1 MKEYLRQS
9 HLLILTH
16 YLIKTMALWKKINST
31 LRILLISIVVL
42 TILGI
47 DGMSAN
53 LLTDPIPSLFNHANI
68 FDKAFEFTGLEIAT
82 DFYKSVFK

>member
-16 YLIKTMALWKKINST
+16 YLIKIMAVWKKIGST

-42 TILGI
+42 TVLGI
-47 DGMSAN
+47 VLVLVAYSLPVIISIAVIGLTIFVVM
-53 LLTDPIPSLFNHANI
+53 LLTYEEVPDE
-68 FDKAFEFTGLEIAT
+68 DE
-82 DFYKSVFK
+82 

>member
-16 YLIKTMALWKKINST
+16 CLIKIMAVWKKIGST
-31 LRILLISIVVL
+31 LRILLITIVVL

-47 DGMSAN
+47 VLVLVAYSLPVIIGIAVIGLTIFVVM
-53 LLTDPIPSLFNHANI
+53 LLTYEEVPDE
-68 FDKAFEFTGLEIAT
+68 DE
-82 DFYKSVFK
+82 

>member
-16 YLIKTMALWKKINST
+16 YLIKIMAVWKKIGST

-47 DGMSAN
+47 VLVLVAYSLPVIIGIAVIGLTIFVVM
-53 LLTDPIPSLFNHANI
+53 LLTYEEVPDEDN
-68 FDKAFEFTGLEIAT
+68 
-82 DFYKSVFK
+82 

>member
-16 YLIKTMALWKKINST
+16 YLIKIMAIWKKIGSS
-31 LRILLISIVVL
+31 LRILLITIVVL

-47 DGMSAN
+47 VLVLVAYSLPVIISIAVIGLTIFVVM
-53 LLTDPIPSLFNHANI
+53 LLTYEEVPDEDN
-68 FDKAFEFTGLEIAT
+68 
-82 DFYKSVFK
+82 

>member
-16 YLIKTMALWKKINST
+16 YLIKIMAVWKKIGST
-31 LRILLISIVVL
+31 LRILLITIVIL

-47 DGMSAN
+47 VLVLVAYSLPVIIGIAVIGLTIFVVM
-53 LLTDPIPSLFNHANI
+53 LLTYEEVPDEDN
-68 FDKAFEFTGLEIAT
+68 
-82 DFYKSVFK
+82 

>member
-16 YLIKTMALWKKINST
+16 YLIKIMAVWKKIGST
-31 LRILLISIVVL
+31 LRILLITIVVL

-47 DGMSAN
+47 VLVLVAYSLPVIIGIAVIGLTIFVVM
-53 LLTDPIPSLFNHANI
+53 LLTYEEVPDE
-68 FDKAFEFTGLEIAT
+68 DE
-82 DFYKSVFK
+82 

>member
-16 YLIKTMALWKKINST
+16 YLIKAMTVWKKINNT
-31 LRILLISIVVL
+31 LRVLLITIVVL

-47 DGMSAN
+47 VLILVAYSLPVIISVAVIGLTIFVVM
-53 LLTDPIPSLFNHANI
+53 LLTYEED
-68 FDKAFEFTGLEIAT
+68 T
-82 DFYKSVFK
+82 DEDS

>member
-16 YLIKTMALWKKINST
+16 YLIKIMAVWKKIGST

-47 DGMSAN
+47 VLVLVAYSLPVIIGIAVIGLTIFVVM
-53 LLTDPIPSLFNHANI
+53 LLTYEEVPDE
-68 FDKAFEFTGLEIAT
+68 DE
-82 DFYKSVFK
+82 

>member
-16 YLIKTMALWKKINST
+16 YLIKIMAVWKKIGST
-31 LRILLISIVVL
+31 LRILLITIVVL

-47 DGMSAN
+47 VLVLVAYSLPVIISIAVIGLTIFVVM
-53 LLTDPIPSLFNHANI
+53 LLTYEEVPDE
-68 FDKAFEFTGLEIAT
+68 DE
-82 DFYKSVFK
+82 

>member
-16 YLIKTMALWKKINST
+16 YLIKIMAIWKKIGST
-31 LRILLISIVVL
+31 LRILLITIVVL

-47 DGMSAN
+47 VLVLVAYSLPVIISIAVIGLTIFVVM
-53 LLTDPIPSLFNHANI
+53 LLTYEEVPDE
-68 FDKAFEFTGLEIAT
+68 DE
-82 DFYKSVFK
+82 

>member
-16 YLIKTMALWKKINST
+16 YLIKAMTVWKKINNT
-31 LRILLISIVVL
+31 LRVLLITIVVL

-47 DGMSAN
+47 VLILVAYSLPVIISVAVIGLTIFVVM
-53 LLTDPIPSLFNHANI
+53 LLTYEEEPDEDS
-68 FDKAFEFTGLEIAT
+68 
-82 DFYKSVFK
+82 

>member
-16 YLIKTMALWKKINST
+16 YLIKAMTVWKKINNT
-31 LRILLISIVVL
+31 LRVLLITIVIL

-47 DGMSAN
+47 VLVLVAYSLPVIISVAVIGLTIFVVM
-53 LLTDPIPSLFNHANI
+53 LLTYEED
-68 FDKAFEFTGLEIAT
+68 T
-82 DFYKSVFK
+82 DEDS

>member
-1 MKEYLRQS
+1 MKEYLRQN

-16 YLIKTMALWKKINST
+16 YLIKIMAVWKKIGST

-47 DGMSAN
+47 VLVLVAYSLPVIIGIAIN
-53 LLTDPIPSLFNHANI
+53 TDRN
-68 FDKAFEFTGLEIAT
+68 K
-82 DFYKSVFK
+82 